1 VGEIARQPAWLS
13 RLPVI
18 ILAFGAPAAVADP
31 APSNFQGVPAQII
44 PTYQEVGAPTF
55 TTPSGAASFSGL
67 QSGTGTG
74 GTDPGA
80 GGSGGSTPYAGGG
93 STPLQ
98 SMMATSYGQIAY
110 TTAQQ
115 LGNSPDA
122 VAAFGVLESGF
133 QNVGTAN
140 GSTSATGPWQITTG
154 TWNDY
159 VARYNLPYTT
169 ADMTSPD
176 AQAVVANYIIKD
188 YSAQVS
194 TAINASAT
202 VAQAYGAFV
211 FGVRGGSALAGA
223 TNPNAPMS
231 DYVSA
236 TALANNNMTGWTV
249 AQFYNRVS
257 SKVGSVAT
265 QTVAA

>member
-1 VGEIARQPAWLS
+1 MRTTRQILLIVLSSGVTPA
-13 RLPVI
+13 I
-18 ILAFGAPAAVADP
+18 ADP

-55 TTPSGAASFSGL
+55 TTPSGTASFSGL

-80 GGSGGSTPYAGGG
+80 GGSGGGTSYTGGG

-110 TTAQQ
+110 ATAQQ
-115 LGNSPDA
+115 LGNNPDA

-133 QNVGTAN
+133 QNVPTAN

-169 ADMTSPD
+169 ADMTTPA
-176 AQAVVANYIIKD
+176 AQAVVANYIIQD
-188 YSAQVS
+188 YSARVS
-194 TAINASAT
+194 TAIQSSAT
-202 VAQAYGAFV
+202 VEQAYGAFV
-211 FGVRGGSALAGA
+211 FGVNAGA
-223 TNPNAPMS
+223 NMARADPSAPMS
-231 DYVSA
+231 NYVSA

>member
-1 VGEIARQPAWLS
+1 
-13 RLPVI
+13 LPVI
-18 ILAFGAPAAVADP
+18 ILAFGAPSAIADP

-55 TTPSGAASFSGL
+55 TTPTGAASFSGL
-67 QSGTGTG
+67 QSATGTG

-80 GGSGGSTPYAGGG
+80 GGSGGGSPYTGGG

-98 SMMATSYGQIAY
+98 SMMATSYGQVAY

-133 QNVGTAN
+133 QNVATAN
-140 GSTSATGPWQITTG
+140 GSSSATGPWQITTG

-169 ADMTSPD
+169 ADRTNPD
-176 AQAVVANYIIKD
+176 AQAVVTNYIIKD

-194 TAINASAT
+194 AAVGSPAT

-211 FGVRGGSALAGA
+211 FGVAGGSGLAGE
-223 TNPNAPMS
+223 TDPSTPMS
-231 DYVSA
+231 KYISA

-257 SKVGSVAT
+257 SKVGSLAT
-265 QTVAA
+265 QTVAT

>member
-1 VGEIARQPAWLS
+1 MRTTRQILLIVLSTGVTPA
-13 RLPVI
+13 I
-18 ILAFGAPAAVADP
+18 ADP

-80 GGSGGSTPYAGGG
+80 GGSGGGSPYTGGG

-110 TTAQQ
+110 ATAQQ

-133 QNVGTAN
+133 QNVPTAN

-159 VARYNLPYTT
+159 VAKYNLPYTT
-169 ADMTSPD
+169 ADMTNPN
-176 AQAVVANYIIKD
+176 AQAVVANYIIQD

-194 TAINASAT
+194 AAIQSSAT
-202 VAQAYGAFV
+202 VEQAYGAFV
-211 FGVRGGSALAGA
+211 FGAHAGA
-223 TNPNAPMS
+223 GMAGADPSDPMS
-231 DYVSA
+231 KYVSA